1 MRTSKKLE
9 SLSAIS
15 RRTGVT
21 LATLRVWRESG
32 VDLHDPQALA
42 AKIANKQPSA
52 PTESGTATQQA
63 KLRKLLGE
71 ARLAEMKADQQEGKL
86 IALDD
91 ICHCLT
97 KIGATLKAQ
106 LSKLRAEL
114 PPMLYGL
121 SQAEM
126 TKRIGETTDRVLTDI
141 CADLESVRTDP
152 PKPE

>member
-32 VDLHDPQALA
+32 VDLHDPAQLA

-52 PTESGTATQQA
+52 PTESGTDMQRA
-63 KLRKLLGE
+63 KLRKLTAE
-71 ARLAEMKADQQEGKL
+71 ARTAEMKADQQAGKL

-91 ICHCLT
+91 ICQCLT
-97 KIGATLKAQ
+97 KIGCALKAN
-106 LSKLRAEL
+106 LGKMRAEL
-114 PPMLYGL
+114 PVMLYGL
-121 SQAEM
+121 SQGEM
-126 TKRIGETTDRVLTDI
+126 TTRI
-141 CADLESVRTDP
+141 ADAVDKTLQGVCDELEQIKIDP
-152 PKPE
+152 PRPE

>member
-1 MRTSKKLE
+1 MQSPPLTISE
-9 SLSAIS
+9 IS
-15 RRTGVT
+15 RKTGVT
-21 LATLRVWRESG
+21 RATLTKWRDVEGLDIQNLEAVRERALFKHPARSEGGDDLRAARV
-32 VDLHDPQALA
+32 
-42 AKIANKQPSA
+42 
-52 PTESGTATQQA
+52 
-63 KLRKLLGE
+63 RKLLAE
-71 ARLAEMKADQQEGKL
+71 AQLAEMKADQQEGKL